1 MKKMFKRITL
11 LIIVMFIGGCTLNT
25 ADPVIVDK
33 SLSILSRHIGN
44 GLQQDYPDTAK
55 KVRNACIAISTIIKE
70 DQPLSIII
78 INKFI
83 DCLLSEKIDNPLLV
97 WDIKDL
103 VGMMQPNLDIDYL
116 NEIQTQTIKTIT
128 ENLLLGIEWE
138 SVWWTVK
145 DCPPRSEVIDE

>member
-1 MKKMFKRITL
+1 MKKTLKRITL
-11 LIIVMFIGGCTLNT
+11 LIIVMFIGGCALNT
-25 ADPVIVDK
+25 ADHVAGPVIDK

-44 GLQQDYPDTAK
+44 GLQQDYPAIAK
-55 KVRNACIAISTIIKE
+55 NVRDICITISTIIKE

-78 INKFI
+78 INKAI

-138 SVWWTVK
+138 GVYFG
-145 DCPPRSEVIDE
+145 P